1 MRVINQLLA
10 FFHLT
15 VHILFFISLHSF
27 IYNSHIIFN
36 PIQKASEADFLE

>member
-1 MRVINQLLA
+1 MRVINQPLA

-15 VHILFFISLHSF
+15 VHILFLFHRILF

>member
-15 VHILFFISLHSF
+15 VHILFISLHSF